1 MNTIWL
7 SIDQVVQMKIEIIF
21 GALIGLHYF
30 CIIHNHL

>member
-7 SIDQVVQMKIEIIF
+7 SIDQVVQMKSENNF